1 MLVQLHTSQIAKAK
15 FLPLTFDT
23 AHQLPLSSD
32 VETQLHSESWGPM
45 QKCCLILIFIHSS
58 NQCFST
64 GGTRT
69 PSVSLNRAEGSYDFY
84 VNLKPISY
92 ACFLN
97 KTVVS

>member
-1 MLVQLHTSQIAKAK
+1 
-15 FLPLTFDT
+15 
-23 AHQLPLSSD
+23 
-32 VETQLHSESWGPM
+32 M

-97 KTVVS
+97 KTVDIKMFDKPHFYVQYFCFRCTL